1 MRNKITLL
9 LLVFISSINIILS
22 QNSQEAKADKEYNKF
37 AYVEAIK
44 TYERIFAKGYKS
56 QEMLQKLGDSYYF
69 KADFNNAEKWYT
81 ELFGIAK
88 DIEPEYYY
96 RYAQTLKAIKNYT
109 KADEMLVKFNE
120 ISGDDLRAKLAVSQK
135 DYLERIKK
143 NSGRFTIQNAGDVN
157 SKYSDYGSAFYK
169 NKIIFASARDTL
181 KSKGGKDL
189 WTGEGYTN
197 LYVADMGTE
206 GELMLPERFGGKLN
220 LKLNESTPVFT
231 KDLKTVYF
239 TRNNFLNGKK
249 GKDSKKSILLKLYKA
264 TLKDDKWI
272 DVTELSFNSNNY
284 SVAHPTLSADDKTL
298 YFASDMPGTLGQSD
312 LFKVAINDD
321 GSYGTPINLGNTIN
335 TEGRETFPMITPSGE
350 LYFASDGHP
359 GLGGLD
365 VFMAKVESDG
375 SFKEVENVG
384 EPLNSSY
391 DDFGFL
397 IDEKSGVGYV
407 TSNREG
413 GRGGDDLY
421 NFKEIKKVECLQ
433 TLSGIVTDKESGK
446 PIADAKVI
454 LSDANLNMLTETTTD
469 KEGKFDFGKVNCN
482 SRYYIK
488 TIKEEYLII
497 EKSIVIPKESGE
509 SFMKFEL
516 EKAIKAVTIGDD
528 LFKAFDIKEIYFD
541 LNKSFI
547 RPDAE
552 IELAKI
558 LDVLEQN
565 PTMEMEI
572 RAHTD
577 SRQTARYNQI
587 LSDKR
592 AKSTM
597 DWLVSKGIDKKRL
610 KAKGFGESELVNKC
624 ADGVQCTEEE
634 HQANRRSE
642 FLIVKM

>member
-9 LLVFISSINIILS
+9 VFVFISSINMMQS
-22 QNSQEAKADKEYNKF
+22 QKLEETKADKEYNKF

-44 TYERIFAKGYKS
+44 TYERIIEKGYVS

-69 KADFNNAEKWYT
+69 KGDLVNAEKWYAK
-81 ELFGIAK
+81 LFGFTK
-88 DIEPEYYY
+88 DDAPEYYF
-96 RYAQTLKAIKNYT
+96 RYAQTLKAIKDYK
-109 KADEMLVKFNE
+109 KADEMLAKFNE
-120 ISGDDLRAKLAVSQK
+120 RNGNDLRAKLAVSQK
-135 DYLERIKK
+135 DYLAQIKK
-143 NSGRFTIQNAGDVN
+143 NSGRFTIENAGDVN

-169 NKIIFASARDTL
+169 DKIVFASARDT
-181 KSKGGKDL
+181 SRFKGGKNS

-197 LYVADMGTE
+197 LYDANVDAA
-206 GELMLPERFGGKLN
+206 GELVTPERFGGNLN
-220 LKLNESTPVFT
+220 SKFHESTPVFT

-239 TRNNFLNGKK
+239 TRNNFLGGKK
-249 GKDSKKSILLKLYKA
+249 GEDSKKSILLKLYKA

-272 DVTELSFNSNNY
+272 DIQDLPFNSNEY
-284 SVAHPTLSADDKTL
+284 SVAHPALSADDKTL

-312 LFKVAINDD
+312 LFKVAINDN
-321 GSYGTPINLGNTIN
+321 GSYGKPINLGNVIN

-365 VFMAKVESDG
+365 VFMSKLESDG
-375 SFKEVENVG
+375 SFKEVQNVG

-397 IDEKSGVGYV
+397 INESSRIGYV

-413 GRGGDDLY
+413 GRGGDDIY
-421 NFKEIKKVECLQ
+421 NFKEIRKLECEQ
-433 TLSGIVTDKESGK
+433 KISGIITDKETK
-446 PIADAKVI
+446 IPLADVKVT
-454 LSDANLNMLTETTTD
+454 LSDANFNMLRETRTD
-469 KEGKFDFGKVNCN
+469 KDGKFDFGQVKCN
-482 SRYYIK
+482 SKYYIK
-488 TIKEEYLII
+488 TDKEEYLTMETPVITAEESGQTFVKIEI
-497 EKSIVIPKESGE
+497 EKAV
-509 SFMKFEL
+509 
-516 EKAIKAVTIGDD
+516 KAVTIGDD
-528 LFKAFDIKEIYFD
+528 LFKAFNIKEIYFD
-541 LNKSFI
+541 LNKWDI
-547 RPDAE
+547 RRDAE

-565 PTMEMEI
+565 PTLEMEI

-577 SRQTARYNQI
+577 SRQTFKYNQV

-597 DWLVSKGIDKKRL
+597 DWLVSQGINKNRL
-610 KAKGFGESELVNKC
+610 KAKGYGEKELVNKC

-642 FLIVKM
+642 FLVIKM